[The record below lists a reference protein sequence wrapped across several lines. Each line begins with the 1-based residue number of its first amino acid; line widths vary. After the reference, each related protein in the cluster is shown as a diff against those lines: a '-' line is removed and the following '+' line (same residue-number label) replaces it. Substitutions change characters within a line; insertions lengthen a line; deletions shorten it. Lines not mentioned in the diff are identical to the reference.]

1 MMYFVTRVFF
11 DAQTGK
17 QSNSIEKK
25 DDEVAA
31 RKRFYA
37 ILGADIDST
46 TISYELVQIVRE
58 DGICI
63 ASEVIDHR
71 TEE

>member
-1 MMYFVTRVFF
+1 MMYFVNRVFF

-25 DDEVAA
+25 DDEIAA
-31 RKRFYA
+31 RKRFYT

>member
-11 DAQTGK
+11 DAATGK

-31 RKRFYA
+31 RKRFYT
-37 ILGADIDST
+37 ILGADIDNAS
-46 TISYELVQIVRE
+46 ISYEMVQIVRE